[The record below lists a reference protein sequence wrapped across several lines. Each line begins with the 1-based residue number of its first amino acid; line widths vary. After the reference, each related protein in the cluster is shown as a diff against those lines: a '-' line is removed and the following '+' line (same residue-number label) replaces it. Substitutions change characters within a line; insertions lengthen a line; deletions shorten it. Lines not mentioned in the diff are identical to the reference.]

1 MNYSDKFIVTYFL
14 FLFLSSSFYSGTN
27 SFLFSSNNKKVGM
40 KKVNGFDERYPTNG
54 TFVNSTELAM
64 FNIHWNQLKLL
75 RLLQNNAVSIYSKI
89 HLIDHYDILSST
101 RSIYAPNLYA
111 GGLLTDWDKD
121 LE

>member
-1 MNYSDKFIVTYFL
+1 
-14 FLFLSSSFYSGTN
+14 
-27 SFLFSSNNKKVGM
+27 M